1 MVYQKVI
8 SLLHNT
14 SNQPSKFR
22 TKNWA
27 EINDDSRGTYNTNG
41 QNEFKISMLK
51 SRLCDYNDAYILAK
65 WSITVAGAGTDNVAR
80 AADKNNQQNLKIVHR
95 LPTAKLK

>member
-1 MVYQKVI
+1 MI
-8 SLLHNT
+8 IMMH
-14 SNQPSKFR
+14 
-22 TKNWA
+22 
-27 EINDDSRGTYNTNG
+27 
-41 QNEFKISMLK
+41 
-51 SRLCDYNDAYILAK
+51 ILAK